1 MSKIN
6 AVLSFLASTP
16 ANKKANTKE
25 SVMKT
30 TAPAAPAAKN
40 NPEASILLLAA
51 KTTRQARQIAKL
63 QANAEFDD
71 ACIASQDREIA
82 KLREQVKQLEA
93 LQTLLVRNASFQAS
107 QLCTLVN
114 DNAKQANKLANE
126 LEVAIEASVIANSW
140 GNEALIECNRQ
151 AKLADA
157 FRAIARSSKGRV
169 SSNFALP
176 NIASEVEAAELA
188 FYDRLAIDKAEDIA
202 ETVTPVSRK
211 LVGFGKADAEGAY
224 HCRACR
230 RNQAHRGHRN
240 GHVPM
245 SAREAFHY
253 LNR

>member
-1 MSKIN
+1 MSSLN
-6 AVLSFLASTP
+6 AVLSFLATTP
-16 ANKKANTKE
+16 ATNTPAIQEKN
-25 SVMKT
+25 MKNT
-30 TAPAAPAAKN
+30 VPAAPVKK
-40 NPEASILLLAA
+40 NPEDSILLLAA
-51 KTTRQARQIAKL
+51 KSQRQARQIAKL

-71 ACIASQDREIA
+71 ACIAQQDAEIA

-114 DNAKQANKLANE
+114 DNAKQANKLVNE

-157 FRAIARSSKGRV
+157 FRNIARSSRARV

-176 NIASEVEAAELA
+176 IVEGEIEAAELA
-188 FYDRLAIDKAEDIA
+188 YFDRIEIDKAEDLA
-202 ETVTPVSRK
+202 ESVTPVSRK
-211 LVGFGKADAEGAY
+211 LVCFGKADLEGNF
-224 HCRACR
+224 HCRSCR
-230 RNQAHRGHRN
+230 RVEARRGHRH
-240 GHVPM
+240 GHTDM
-245 SAREAFHY
+245 SARATFHY